1 MPLTSS
7 AALYSSSNHEK
18 TQNKFNKVKNDGW
31 GTSKRGVALMSS
43 TMIFFVSGFKAH
55 LVNFKIN
62 LCGAQ
67 NGFRAQVYCCGHYP
81 SAAPDG
87 SRNQSAT
94 HQCYVLDAS
103 TAT

>member
-1 MPLTSS
+1 MGYFQKGGSTNVF
-7 AALYSSSNHEK
+7 Y
-18 TQNKFNKVKNDGW
+18 ND
-31 GTSKRGVALMSS
+31 
-43 TMIFFVSGFKAH
+43 FFVSGFKAH